1 MVMSGIF
8 LPLFNARVMCALPVL
23 AIRNRSA
30 LYVSEIIVTIRLT
43 LFSKYWTPQI
53 VSAKGT
59 NLFYELIRVLVARS
73 DRVCKM

>member
-8 LPLFNARVMCALPVL
+8 LPLFNARVMCAQLPVL

-43 LFSKYWTPQI
+43 LFSKYWTPQT

-59 NLFYELIRVLVARS
+59 NLFYELIRVARS